1 MDLLLKKEFIATVSP
16 MLVDA
21 SSVASHW
28 NLADFRQFPLGGGGG
43 GVAKTLLLQQGHNGN
58 KTS

>member
-28 NLADFRQFPLGGGGG
+28 NLADFRQFPLGGGGEG
-43 GVAKTLLLQQGHNGN
+43 GG
-58 KTS
+58 